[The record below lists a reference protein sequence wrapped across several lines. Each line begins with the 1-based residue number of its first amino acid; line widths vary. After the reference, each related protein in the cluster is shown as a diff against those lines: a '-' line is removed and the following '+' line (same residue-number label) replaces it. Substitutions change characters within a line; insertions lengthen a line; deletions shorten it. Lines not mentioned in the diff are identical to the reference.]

1 MMIEEIDKLLNV
13 YTRWLKDK
21 TVLKQIGSDWVEIT
35 TPHLDH
41 HNDCLQIYAR
51 KEGNGFVLTDDGYII
66 NDLTNSGCPL
76 DTPKRQELLKTT
88 LAGFGVQMD
97 HDQLLVHAT
106 PENFS
111 LKKHNIIQAMLSVND
126 LFYLSSP
133 YIASLFVEDVT
144 NWMDLSDIRYTP
156 SVKFTGKSGYDHMFD
171 FVIPKSRKQPER
183 IVQAVSNPKKDS
195 AEALVFKWLDT
206 KETRASDSRLF
217 AFLNDS
223 NTAVSQSVIDA
234 LKNYDLQPILWS
246 FREETR
252 ERLAA

>member
-1 MMIEEIDKLLNV
+1 MKIEEIEKLLND
-13 YTRWLKDK
+13 YIHWLKDK
-21 TVLKQIGSDWVEIT
+21 TILKQIGSDWVEIT
-35 TPHLDH
+35 TPHLDR
-41 HNDCLQIYAR
+41 HNDCLQIYAC
-51 KEGNGFVLTDDGYII
+51 KNGNGFLLTDDGYII
-66 NDLTNSGCPL
+66 NDLINSGCPL

-97 HDQLLVHAT
+97 QDKLLVHAT

-133 YIASLFVEDVT
+133 YVASLFVEDVT

-156 SVKFTGKSGYDHMFD
+156 NVKFTGKSGYDHMFD
-171 FVIPKSRKQPER
+171 FVIPKSRIQPER
-183 IVQAVSNPKKDS
+183 IIQAVSNPKKDS

-217 AFLNDS
+217 AFLNDC
-223 NTAVSQSVIDA
+223 NTVVSQSVIDA
-234 LKNYDLQPILWS
+234 LKNYDLHPILWS
-246 FREETR
+246 QRENTKEK
-252 ERLAA
+252 LAA

>member
-1 MMIEEIDKLLNV
+1 MIEEIEKLLNDYV
-13 YTRWLKDK
+13 YWLKDK
-21 TVLKQIGSDWVEIT
+21 TILKQIGTDWVEIT
-35 TPHLDH
+35 TPHLDR

-51 KEGNGFVLTDDGYII
+51 KDGNGFLLTDDGYII
-66 NDLTNSGCPL
+66 NDLINSGCPL

-88 LAGFGVQMD
+88 LAGFGVQID
-97 HDQLLVHAT
+97 QDQLLVHTT

-133 YIASLFVEDVT
+133 YVASLFVEDVT
-144 NWMDLSDIRYTP
+144 DWMDLSEIRYTP
-156 SVKFTGKSGYDHMFD
+156 NVKFTGKSGYDHMFD

-183 IVQAVSNPKKDS
+183 IVQAIANPKKDS

-206 KETRASDSRLF
+206 RETRSSNSQLF

-223 NTAVSQSVIDA
+223 NATVSQSVIDA
-234 LKNYDLQPILWS
+234 LKNYDLQSILWS
-246 FREETR
+246 QRNKAKEV
-252 ERLAA
+252 LAA